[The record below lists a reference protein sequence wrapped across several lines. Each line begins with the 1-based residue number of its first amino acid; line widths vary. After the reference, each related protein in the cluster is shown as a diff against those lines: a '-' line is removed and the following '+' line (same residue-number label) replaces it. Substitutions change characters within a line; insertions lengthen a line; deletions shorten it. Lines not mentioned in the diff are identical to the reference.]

1 MKRILA
7 LLIALTMMFGCVG
20 AVAETVPTEETHKI
34 EEKSIPFILF
44 TGDEFPASLP
54 LYFVDGAEDLPYV
67 NLKDWADFMRI
78 MFEDEPRY
86 AGYKLTTEVGEER
99 KIVTLLRENG
109 HMMSVDFENSL
120 ILWDDY
126 LGFQQGTI
134 TPYMDMSILSQ
145 IDDQGQSVYLK
156 TVSNRD
162 RHGVLTTLKLSDYYG
177 VHIYAQDGLY
187 LVPLQTLSAFTLS
200 SLNIALYYNQN
211 CLIISPV
218 ERMQNLKAQLPDILY
233 ANGFITEEMIAE
245 AERKFPDSTEDM
257 VNFYIEEAKKT
268 EAGQAIIDQVEEQ
281 FKQSPYGLY
290 AASSPKG
297 NRSDALAF
305 YGYGE
310 LCMELDF
317 FYGLK
322 SAHGIDDFD
331 EFFIQI
337 GSTANLMDPDP
348 AKADQ
353 VIYDMTTYW
362 LDDGHSAPISHSY
375 LVDTNS
381 NDDVNFGFSTKTREK
396 LVRSIR
402 AVRDEYPEAKLPYYE
417 VGNTAYVSF
426 DNFVMNPSIDYYAA
440 AEKGELP
447 DPAADNFSLVYYAHQ
462 QITRE
467 NSPIENVVLDLS
479 MNGGGMYPS
488 AIWVLCW
495 FLGEAHVSYS
505 HTATGAE
512 TTFVYRADVNFD
524 HQFDEKDTISDLNLF
539 CLTSPKSFSCGNLVP
554 WAFKADGRVRLMG
567 RVSGGGSCMVGY
579 MTTAWGTSFQISSP
593 NRLSFVKNGAYY
605 DVDQGVEPDIF
616 ISNFH
621 NFYDRKALTD
631 IINGL
636 N

>member
-1 MKRILA
+1 
-7 LLIALTMMFGCVG
+7 
-20 AVAETVPTEETHKI
+20 
-34 EEKSIPFILF
+34 
-44 TGDEFPASLP
+44 
-54 LYFVDGAEDLPYV
+54 
-67 NLKDWADFMRI
+67 
-78 MFEDEPRY
+78 
-86 AGYKLTTEVGEER
+86 
-99 KIVTLLRENG
+99 
-109 HMMSVDFENSL
+109 
-120 ILWDDY
+120 
-126 LGFQQGTI
+126 
-134 TPYMDMSILSQ
+134 
-145 IDDQGQSVYLK
+145 
-156 TVSNRD
+156 
-162 RHGVLTTLKLSDYYG
+162 
-177 VHIYAQDGLY
+177 
-187 LVPLQTLSAFTLS
+187 
-200 SLNIALYYNQN
+200 
-211 CLIISPV
+211 
-218 ERMQNLKAQLPDILY
+218 
-233 ANGFITEEMIAE
+233 
-245 AERKFPDSTEDM
+245 
-257 VNFYIEEAKKT
+257 
-268 EAGQAIIDQVEEQ
+268 
-281 FKQSPYGLY
+281 
-290 AASSPKG
+290 
-297 NRSDALAF
+297 
-305 YGYGE
+305 
-310 LCMELDF
+310 MELDF

-331 EFFIQI
+331 EYFIQI

-353 VIYDMTTYW
+353 VIYDMTSYW

-479 MNGGGMYPS
+479 MNGGGMFPS
-488 AIWVLCW
+488 AIWVLSW
-495 FLGEAHVSYS
+495 FLGEAHMSYS

-512 TTFVYRADVNFD
+512 TTFVYKADVNFD

-567 RVSGGGSCMVGY
+567 RVSGGGSCMVGF
-579 MTTAWGTSFQISSP
+579 MTTAWGTSFQMSSP